1 MHPAELLELID
12 KGEDSRT
19 QFKKDIT
26 NAVQLAQ
33 ESGKIYADEMI
44 VHDSSANDIDKELFY
59 TFYEKL

>member
-1 MHPAELLELID
+1 MQPAELLEIIE

-33 ESGKIYADEMI
+33 EMVAFFQIQA
-44 VHDSSANDIDKELFY
+44 V
-59 TFYEKL
+59 